1 MNDYLLEPIINQRV
15 SEMAENLVGSEII
28 KLAGEVK
35 KKIKAGEKI
44 YNFTIGDFNPELFPI
59 PAEFKQL
66 IIAAYQNNQT
76 NYPAANGIEELR
88 IAVSRYLHT
97 REGLEYDANQ
107 ILISGGAR
115 PLIYAIYQTIIDA
128 GDTVIFPIPSWNNNH
143 YCHISGAKSIS
154 IETKA
159 ENNFMPS
166 ANDIKPYI
174 AEANLIAL
182 CSPLNPTGTVFTRN
196 DLEQICELIIEE
208 NKKRGDQKKPVYL
221 LFDQIYWSLTHG
233 DTQHFDPVSLMPD
246 MKNYTIYVDGMSKAF
261 AATGVRVGWAFGP
274 QKIINK
280 MRAIL
285 SHVGAWAPKAEQ
297 VAAAK
302 YLAQDKQIDEYLHK
316 FKNRISKR
324 LQRIYQGFVE
334 LKNEGFNVDAISPQA
349 AIYLT
354 VKFDLINK
362 VAPNGEILKTTQEVT
377 KFLLDEAKLAI
388 VPFYAFGTLK
398 NPSWYRLSVG
408 TCKYEEID
416 ALFKQL
422 KAALI
427 KLK

>member
-28 KLAGEVK
+28 KLAAEVK

-44 YNFTIGDFNPELFPI
+44 YNFTIGDFNPEIFPI
-59 PAEFKQL
+59 PNELKHL
-66 IIAAYQNNQT
+66 IIDAYKNNQT
-76 NYPAANGIEELR
+76 NYPAANGIEVLR

-97 REGLEYDANQ
+97 REGVEYNPDQ

-115 PLIYAIYQTIIDA
+115 PLIYAIYQTIIDP
-128 GDTVIFPIPSWNNNH
+128 GDTVIYPIPSWNNNH
-143 YCHISGAKSIS
+143 YCHISKAKSIS

-174 AEANLIAL
+174 SEANLIAL
-182 CSPLNPTGTVFTRN
+182 CSPLNPSGTVFSRN

-233 DTQHFDPVSLMPD
+233 DTQHFDPVSLIPD
-246 MKNYTIYVDGMSKAF
+246 MKNYTIYVDGISKSF

-274 QKIINK
+274 KKIINK

-285 SHVGAWAPKAEQ
+285 SHVGAWSPKAEQ
-297 VAAAK
+297 VATAK
-302 YLAQDKQIDEYLHK
+302 YLAKDEQIDEYLYK
-316 FKNRISKR
+316 FKARISKR
-324 LQRIYQGFVE
+324 LLRIYQGFNK
-334 LKNEGFNVDAISPQA
+334 LKKEGFNVDAISPQA

-362 VAPNGEILKTTQEVT
+362 VMPDGTVLKTTQDVT

-388 VPFYAFGTLK
+388 VPFYAFGTFK

-416 ALFKQL
+416 ELFKKL
-422 KAALI
+422 KEALI